1 MREVVRAA
9 LLVLSPLHRC
19 LVRKW
24 SAYWQDL
31 PIERFSRGSTLTLH
45 SETRRFSSEFRFYN
59 NQVPV
64 NASDLSDA
72 RFAETYN
79 WAGCSARVR

>member
-1 MREVVRAA
+1 MEPQRSRERDAGLDSHRQSTSWRRLYESA
-9 LLVLSPLHRC
+9 HELTQLL
-19 LVRKW
+19 
-24 SAYWQDL
+24 
-31 PIERFSRGSTLTLH
+31 
-45 SETRRFSSEFRFYN
+45 
-59 NQVPV
+59 V